1 MMFEGEDSSVMMTEE
16 DETQHKGSEE
26 TEKPNKSSHGNEV
39 KYFMQYNAA
48 ISIFSSFKTLRNMAY
63 NRLKWARSWSI
74 PHKRNSCHKAK
85 NKTRKSSFFE
95 IETTWT
101 QRLFE
106 YSTLKHMKR
115 GAETFNKKKDS
126 RIIILII
133 ICNNWF
139 VCEEWDDFL
148 LRFKKSWKPAIFFS
162 FSYVVLFLLVCSENS
177 PWLVSNL
184 WIYFIT

>member
-1 MMFEGEDSSVMMTEE
+1 MMFEGEDSSVMMTKE

-48 ISIFSSFKTLRNMAY
+48 ISIFSPFKLFGTWLMIDYKGA
-63 NRLKWARSWSI
+63 KAWSI
-74 PHKRNSCHKAK
+74 PHKRNSCHKTK

-115 GAETFNKKKDS
+115 GVETLKRGTRVSTF
-126 RIIILII
+126 RQL
-133 ICNNWF
+133 F
-139 VCEEWDDFL
+139 VTMGLRLRSETIFL
-148 LRFKKSWKPAIFFS
+148 FVLRKVESLQYFS
-162 FSYVVLFLLVCSENS
+162 HFQA
-177 PWLVSNL
+177 
-184 WIYFIT
+184 